1 MTASARMDGGIRRS
15 SPLHRPALRK
25 VLGRFGFFAL
35 AFGSMIGVGWVT
47 SIGSWL
53 EQAGPGGA
61 VLAFLAGGA
70 VMLCIGLC
78 YAELTPMLPVAGGEV
93 AYAYKAFGTF
103 KAFLVGWALA
113 FGYVS
118 ISGFEAI
125 SIGRVLS
132 FLLPSI
138 DRWPLY
144 EFAGSTVYASHLFLA
159 FLCTAAITW
168 INWIGARSAARLQVW
183 MTILFVAATLIFVA
197 AGFGTGTAENV
208 MPLFASGDAELGVL
222 AGLLAVMVT
231 IPFWFVGFDTIPQA
245 AEEASVAVAPR
256 MLAKLIVG
264 SIVAAVVFYVL
275 LILSVS
281 MLGPWQ
287 ELASADLPA
296 AHAFEAAFESHWLR
310 DLVLIAALL
319 GLFTS
324 WNGFFLAGSR
334 VIFALGRGR
343 IIPTGFGETHARHGT
358 PHRAIL
364 LTGGLTLLAPLLGRD
379 ALLALVNAGSFCIAM
394 AFFGVSLSLLR
405 LRKDYPE
412 IERPFRL
419 RAAPLVAGAAAAGSL
434 LMLAAMLVPGSPA
447 ALSWPRE
454 HIVLIVMLGVGSL
467 LWVSAAG
474 VREGIGEEARAAL
487 ILDEKDQANPVSSR

>member
-1 MTASARMDGGIRRS
+1 MRASMRLGEDKEGQDS
-15 SPLHRPALRK
+15 SRRPALRK

-61 VLAFLAGGA
+61 VLAFIVGGG

-78 YAELTPMLPVAGGEV
+78 YAELTPVLPVAGGEV

-132 FLLPSI
+132 FLAPSI

-144 EFAGSTVYASHLFLA
+144 EFAGSTVYASHLILA
-159 FLCTAAITW
+159 VLCTAIITW
-168 INWIGARSAARLQVW
+168 VNWIGARSAARLQVW
-183 MTILFVAATLIFVA
+183 LTIVFVTITLVFVA
-197 AGFGTGTAENV
+197 AGFGAGKVENM
-208 MPLFASGDAELGVL
+208 MPVFAADDAGLGVL

-245 AEEASVAVAPR
+245 AEEASSAVKPR
-256 MLAKLIVG
+256 MLALLIVS
-264 SIVAAVVFYVL
+264 SIAAAVMFYVL

-287 ELASADLPA
+287 QLASTDLPA
-296 AHAFEAAFESHWLR
+296 AHAFEAAFASPWLR

-343 IIPTGFGETHARHGT
+343 IIPPVFGKTHARHGT

-364 LTGGLTLLAPLLGRD
+364 LVGGLTLLAPLLGRD
-379 ALLALVNAGSFCIAM
+379 ALLALVNAGSFCIAL
-394 AFFGVSLSLLR
+394 AFFGVSLSLLK
-405 LRKDYPE
+405 LRKDYPDL
-412 IERPFRL
+412 ERPFRL
-419 RAAPLVAGAAAAGSL
+419 RAAPLVAGVAAAGSL
-434 LMLAAMLVPGSPA
+434 FMLAAMLIPGSPA

-454 HIVLIVMLGVGSL
+454 HIVLMVMLGVGGL
-467 LWVSAAG
+467 LWMGAARVRKG
-474 VREGIGEEARAAL
+474 VGEDTRDAL
-487 ILDEKDQANPVSSR
+487 ILGQAE

>member
-1 MTASARMDGGIRRS
+1 MSNHSAPLSGSES
-15 SPLHRPALRK
+15 SRPQLHK

-53 EQAGPGGA
+53 GQAGPGGA
-61 VLAFLAGGA
+61 VLAFLIGGA

-103 KAFLVGWALA
+103 KAFLVGWVLA

-132 FLLPSI
+132 YLIPSI

-144 EFAGSTVYASHLFLA
+144 TLAGSTIYASHLL
-159 FLCTAAITW
+159 LGVICTAVITW
-168 INWIGARSAARLQVW
+168 VNWIGARSAARLQVW
-183 MTILFVAATLIFVA
+183 LTVAFVAVTAIFII
-197 AGFGTGTAENV
+197 AGFSAGDRGHLL
-208 MPLFASGDAELGVL
+208 PLFAAAEQGGAL
-222 AGLLAVMVT
+222 AGLIAVLVT
-231 IPFWFVGFDTIPQA
+231 IPFWFVGFDTIPQG
-245 AEEASVAVAPR
+245 AEEASGSVKPRALAV
-256 MLAKLIVG
+256 LIVA
-264 SIVAAVVFYVL
+264 SILAAIAFYVL
-275 LILSVS
+275 VILSVS

-287 ELASADLPA
+287 TLAAADLPA
-296 AHAFEAAFESHWLR
+296 AHAFEAAFRSPWMR

-334 VIFALGRGR
+334 VVFALGRGR
-343 IIPTGFGETHARHGT
+343 IIPSAFGQTHDRHGT

-364 LTGGLTLLAPLLGRD
+364 LVGGLTVLAPMLGRD
-379 ALLALVNAGSFCIAM
+379 ALLALVNAGSFCIAL
-394 AFFGVSLSLLR
+394 AFFGVSLSFLR
-405 LRKDYPE
+405 LRRDYPDQR
-412 IERPFRL
+412 RPFRL
-419 RAAPLVAGAAAAGSL
+419 KAAPLVAGIAALGSL
-434 LMLAAMLVPGSPA
+434 SMIVAMIVPGSPA

-454 HIVLIVMLGVGSL
+454 FIVLAVMFGAGGL
-467 LWVSAAG
+467 LWLLASGSRIAISEDQ
-474 VREGIGEEARAAL
+474 RNAL
-487 ILDEKDQANPVSSR
+487 ILDQ

>member
-1 MTASARMDGGIRRS
+1 MSNHATNPAEPIS
-15 SPLHRPALRK
+15 SRPVLRK

-53 EQAGPGGA
+53 GQAGPGGA
-61 VLAFLAGGA
+61 VLAFLIGGA

-103 KAFLVGWALA
+103 KAFLVGWVLA

-132 FLLPSI
+132 YLVPSL
-138 DRWPLY
+138 DQWPLY
-144 EFAGSTVYASHLFLA
+144 TLAGSTVYASHVLLGVV
-159 FLCTAAITW
+159 CTAAITW
-168 INWIGARSAARLQVW
+168 VNWIGARSAARLQVW
-183 MTILFVAATLIFVA
+183 LTAAFVLVTAIFVI
-197 AGFGTGTAENV
+197 AGFSVGSREHLE
-208 MPLFASGDAELGVL
+208 PLFAGVQEGGAL
-222 AGLLAVMVT
+222 AGLIAVLVT
-231 IPFWFVGFDTIPQA
+231 IPFWFVGFDTIPQG
-245 AEEASVAVAPR
+245 AEEASGSVKPRALALMIVA
-256 MLAKLIVG
+256 
-264 SIVAAVVFYVL
+264 SIVAAIAFYVL
-275 LILSVS
+275 VILSVS

-287 ELASADLPA
+287 TLATADLPA
-296 AHAFEAAFESHWLR
+296 AHAFEAAFGSPWMR

-343 IIPTGFGETHARHGT
+343 IIASSFGETHERHGT

-364 LTGGLTLLAPLLGRD
+364 LVGGLTVLAPLLGRD
-379 ALLALVNAGSFCIAM
+379 ALLALVNAGSFCIAL
-394 AFFGVSLSLLR
+394 AFFGVSLSFLR
-405 LRKDYPE
+405 LRRDHPE
-412 IERPFRL
+412 LPRPFRL
-419 RAAPLVAGAAAAGSL
+419 TSPRLIAGIAALGSLSMLVA
-434 LMLAAMLVPGSPA
+434 MIVPGSPA

-454 HIVLIVMLGVGSL
+454 FIVLAVMFGAGGG
-467 LWVSAAG
+467 LWLMASTSRNSVS
-474 VREGIGEEARAAL
+474 EKARDAL
-487 ILDEKDQANPVSSR
+487 ILDR

>member
-1 MTASARMDGGIRRS
+1 MSNHPAQSVD
-15 SPLHRPALRK
+15 PEPNRPELRK

-53 EQAGPGGA
+53 GQAGPGGA
-61 VLAFLAGGA
+61 VLAFLIGGA

-103 KAFLVGWALA
+103 KAFLVGWVLA

-132 FLLPSI
+132 YLIPGI
-138 DRWPLY
+138 DQWPLY
-144 EFAGSTVYASHLFLA
+144 SLAGSTVYASHLL
-159 FLCTAAITW
+159 LGVVCTALITW
-168 INWIGARSAARLQVW
+168 VNWIGARSAARLQVW
-183 MTILFVAATLIFVA
+183 LTIAFVAVTAIFIF
-197 AGFGTGTAENV
+197 AGFSVGDRV
-208 MPLFASGDAELGVL
+208 HLSPLFAGASQGGAL
-222 AGLLAVMVT
+222 AGLIAVLVT
-231 IPFWFVGFDTIPQA
+231 IPFWFVGFDTIPQG
-245 AEEASVAVAPR
+245 AEEASVSVKPRTLALIIVA
-256 MLAKLIVG
+256 
-264 SIVAAVVFYVL
+264 SIVAAIGFYVL
-275 LILSVS
+275 VILSVA

-287 ELASADLPA
+287 TLATANLPA
-296 AHAFEAAFESHWLR
+296 AHAFELAFHSPWMR

-343 IIPTGFGETHARHGT
+343 IIPLVFGQTHARHGT
-358 PHRAIL
+358 PHRAVL
-364 LTGGLTLLAPLLGRD
+364 LVGGLTVLAPMLGRD
-379 ALLALVNAGSFCIAM
+379 ALLALVNAGSFCIAL
-394 AFFGVSLSLLR
+394 AFLGVSLSLLR
-405 LRKDYPE
+405 LRRDYPE
-412 IERPFRL
+412 QPRPFRL
-419 RAAPLVAGAAAAGSL
+419 KGARAIAGIAAVGSL
-434 LMLAAMLVPGSPA
+434 SMLLAMIVPGSPA

-454 HIVLIVMLGVGSL
+454 FIVLAIMFAAGGL
-467 LWVSAAG
+467 LWFTASSSRDEVSEEQ
-474 VREGIGEEARAAL
+474 RESL
-487 ILDEKDQANPVSSR
+487 ILDQ

>member
-1 MTASARMDGGIRRS
+1 MSSNRRFSDSEHTAVS
-15 SPLHRPALRK
+15 SHRPALRK
-25 VLGRFGFFAL
+25 VLSRFGFFAL

-61 VLAFLAGGA
+61 VLAFVIGGA

-78 YAELTPMLPVAGGEV
+78 YAELTPMIPVAGGEV

-132 FLLPSI
+132 FLVPSI
-138 DRWPLY
+138 DRWPIY
-144 EFAGSTVYASHLFLA
+144 EFAGSTVYASHLILA
-159 FLCTAAITW
+159 LVCTGAITW
-168 INWIGARSAARLQVW
+168 INWLGARSAARLQVW
-183 MTILFVAATLIFVA
+183 LTVLFVAITLVFVV
-197 AGFGTGTAENV
+197 AGFAEGRAENLKPV
-208 MPLFASGDAELGVL
+208 FAAADAGLGAL

-245 AEEASVAVAPR
+245 AEEASVAVKPR
-256 MLAKLIVG
+256 MLALLIVG
-264 SIVAAVVFYVL
+264 SIAAAVLFYVL
-275 LILSVS
+275 LILSIS

-287 ELASADLPA
+287 ELSQADLPA
-296 AHAFEAAFESHWLR
+296 AHAFEAAFASPWLR

-343 IIPTGFGETHARHGT
+343 IIAKVFGETHPRHGT

-364 LTGGLTLLAPLLGRD
+364 LVGGLTLLAPLLGRD
-379 ALLALVNAGSFCIAM
+379 ALLALVNAGSFSIAL

-405 LRKDYPE
+405 LRKDYPQ

-419 RAAPLVAGAAAAGSL
+419 HAAPLVAGIAAAGSL
-434 LMLAAMLVPGSPA
+434 LMLAAMLIPASPA
-447 ALSWPRE
+447 ALSWPHE
-454 HIVLIVMLGVGSL
+454 HIVLMVMVGVGGM
-467 LWVSAAG
+467 LWLAAASG
-474 VREGIGEEARAAL
+474 RKGIGEEARDAL
-487 ILDEKDQANPVSSR
+487 VLDQAS

>member
-1 MTASARMDGGIRRS
+1 VSKRKSDNMTDSRESA
-15 SPLHRPALRK
+15 PARPALRK

-53 EQAGPGGA
+53 DQAGPGGA

-70 VMLCIGLC
+70 VMLCIGFC

-103 KAFLVGWALA
+103 KSFLVGWALA

-132 FLLPSI
+132 FLMPSI
-138 DRWPLY
+138 DQWPLY
-144 EFAGSTVYASHLFLA
+144 TLAGSTVYGSHLMLGVG
-159 FLCTAAITW
+159 CTAAITW
-168 INWIGARSAARLQVW
+168 INWVGAR
-183 MTILFVAATLIFVA
+183 A
-197 AGFGTGTAENV
+197 AGQLQIWLTVVFVVVTAIFIVAGLSAGESANLA
-208 MPLFASGDAELGVL
+208 PLFANAGGGGAL
-222 AGLLAVMVT
+222 AGWLAVLVT
-231 IPFWFVGFDTIPQA
+231 IPFWFVGFDTIPQG
-245 AEEASVAVAPR
+245 AEEASGSVRPR
-256 MLAKLIVG
+256 TLALLIVG
-264 SIVAAVVFYVL
+264 SILAAIAFYVL
-275 LILSVS
+275 VILSVS

-287 ELASADLPA
+287 TLAAADLPA
-296 AHAFEAAFESHWLR
+296 AHAFEAAFKSPLLR

-343 IIPTGFGETHARHGT
+343 MIPTSFGKTHAGHGT

-364 LTGGLTLLAPLLGRD
+364 LTGGLTILAPMLGRD
-379 ALLALVNAGSFCIAM
+379 ALLSLVNAGSFCIAL

-405 LRKDYPE
+405 LRRDYPTLP
-412 IERPFRL
+412 RPFRL
-419 RAAPLVAGAAAAGSL
+419 KAARLVAGVAALGSL
-434 LMLAAMLVPGSPA
+434 AMLVAMIAPGSPA

-454 HIVLIVMLGVGSL
+454 FIVLAVMAGAGGL
-467 LWVSAAG
+467 LWFRATPARNGISE
-474 VREGIGEEARAAL
+474 RERESL
-487 ILDEKDQANPVSSR
+487 ILDL